1 MQTQVECSR
10 KSTPR
15 RHNHGRT
22 YTRSLFAC
30 CLKRCLNPLPPLHL
44 TCIFSA
50 YFLLNSEHMARTSKA
65 LFQQTSLETF
75 ASNQNL
81 CDGPKLASSNWFL
94 CLFFWTLLGIYLYLY
109 WDIDIDVDIE
119 FFLFVWMHWMTIFHQ
134 PCLLISF
141 MSCRGY
147 ASSDEDYLPPSL
159 NWGWCFF
166 FQHIRLQP

>member
-15 RHNHGRT
+15 RRNHGRT
-22 YTRSLFAC
+22 YTRSLFVC

-94 CLFFWTLLGIYLYLY
+94 CLFFWTHLGIHLYLY

-119 FFLFVWMHWMTIFHQ
+119 VFFVCLNALNDHFPPAVSIDLLHVMQRVCFIWWGLSPSKPQLRLMFLFSAH
-134 PCLLISF
+134 
-141 MSCRGY
+141 
-147 ASSDEDYLPPSL
+147 
-159 NWGWCFF
+159 
-166 FQHIRLQP
+166 

>member
-15 RHNHGRT
+15 RRNHGRT

-50 YFLLNSEHMARTSKA
+50 YFLLNSEHMARSSEA

-81 CDGPKLASSNWFL
+81 CDGLKLASANLFL
-94 CLFFWTLLGIYLYLY
+94 CLFFWTHLGIY
-109 WDIDIDVDIE
+109 IQIDVDIYVCW
-119 FFLFVWMHWMTIFHQ
+119 FFKFYFVFVCLNALNDHFPPAVSIDLLHVMQRVCFIWWGLSPSKPQLRLMFLFSAH
-134 PCLLISF
+134 
-141 MSCRGY
+141 
-147 ASSDEDYLPPSL
+147 
-159 NWGWCFF
+159 
-166 FQHIRLQP
+166 